1 MSHGSESGKLRVS
14 VDLKFKTRII
24 NFLSDTA
31 PSPPP
36 ETTPPTRVLGEI
48 TNQKSIS
55 TTQTYQPVILNQSY
69 PVVNLKQPIIWSI
82 SNPAEHSNNNVEQ
95 ATPQAVPIR
104 IIRSLNEIPHLIPCG
119 NTVQPGIISSVI
131 SQPPPK
137 EEKPFDEMYAA
148 NDENTITHESGS
160 PHESE
165 SPIYSKSVVDYHHDY
180 DYQTTPTQSPPQEHY
195 ETPPPQPQTTSQ
207 YDETLINDSYAQP
220 EEPEIPEL
228 PKIELTP
235 ISTLV
240 KVSSNYFSSIKMFL
254 VGSSR
259 AGLYRS

>member
-1 MSHGSESGKLRVS
+1 M
-14 VDLKFKTRII
+14 
-24 NFLSDTA
+24 
-31 PSPPP
+31 
-36 ETTPPTRVLGEI
+36 GEI

-82 SNPAEHSNNNVEQ
+82 SNSTTTEHSNNNVEQ
-95 ATPQAVPIR
+95 AIPQAVPIR
-104 IIRSLNEIPHLIPCG
+104 IIRSINEIPNLIPYG
-119 NTVQPGIISSVI
+119 NTQPGIISSVI
-131 SQPPPK
+131 SQPSQT
-137 EEKPFDEMYAA
+137 EEKPFDDMYAA
-148 NDENTITHESGS
+148 NDENTINDESG
-160 PHESE
+160 

-207 YDETLINDSYAQP
+207 YDDAIIDDSYAQSD
-220 EEPEIPEL
+220 ELEVPEL

-240 KVSSNYFSSIKMFL
+240 KVSQNFYFSLINILL

-259 AGLYRS
+259 ARLYRS